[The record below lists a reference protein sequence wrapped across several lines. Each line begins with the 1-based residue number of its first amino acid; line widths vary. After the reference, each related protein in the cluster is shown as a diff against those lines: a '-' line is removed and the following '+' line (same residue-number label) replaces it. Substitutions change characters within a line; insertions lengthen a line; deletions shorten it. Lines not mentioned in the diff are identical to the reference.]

1 MKEHFQKLTDE
12 GLADLKGNEAAVF
25 NLEAENSFFLRL
37 NANKVRQ
44 NTHIEQIILA
54 LRLQKDGKTMSIA
67 RTLSGNLEQ
76 DKRAVQAMLAEG
88 RKDSES
94 LPVDPLQMPLE
105 NNGTSSSE
113 FKGRMLSPE
122 DAIQSITD
130 SAEGTDLA
138 GLYCSGPVISANRN
152 SAGQN
157 HWFSTESFFMD
168 YSLYNGEKA
177 AKAVYAGSDWNSD
190 EWKTNLNRAKNQL
203 SLLSRPTQNIKLGQ
217 YRTYLAPG
225 AVSEILSTMSW
236 GGLSA
241 SAWKQGQS
249 PFRKL
254 AEGERKLSPK
264 FSLRENF
271 GLGLTPAFN
280 GLGEVS
286 EKIVSLIENGEF
298 RQFLTSSRT
307 AKEFSL
313 KSNAASESE
322 GMRSPEILPG
332 SLEEKDILKA
342 LGTGL
347 YLSNLHYLN
356 WSDPNAARITG
367 MTRYACFWVENGEIA
382 GPIKDLRF
390 DESLYDAFGDKL
402 MDLTLGSEV
411 DPAVMTYGARS
422 LGGKKA
428 PGMIINDWTFTL

>member
-1 MKEHFQKLTDE
+1 MKEHFRLVTDE
-12 GLADLKGNEAAVF
+12 ALADLKSDEGAVF

-44 NTHIEQIILA
+44 NTHIEQAILT
-54 LRLQKDGKTMSIA
+54 LRLQKDGKTMSLA
-67 RTLSGNLEQ
+67 RMLTGDLER
-76 DKRAVQAMLAEG
+76 DKRAVQALLREG
-88 RKDSES
+88 RRDAES
-94 LPVDPLQMPLE
+94 LPVDPLQLPPV

-113 FKGRMLSPE
+113 FNGRMPSPE
-122 DAIQSITD
+122 EAIGTITAT
-130 SAEGTDLA
+130 AEGTDLA

-157 HWFSTESFFMD
+157 HWFSTESYFMD

-177 AKAVYAGSDWNSD
+177 AKAVHAGSNWSSD
-190 EWKTNLNRAKNQL
+190 EWKANLDRTKNQL
-203 SLLSRPTQNIKLGQ
+203 SLLSRPVQNVKPGR

-241 SAWKQGQS
+241 SAWKQGQCA
-249 PFRKL
+249 FRKL
-254 AEGERKLSPK
+254 AEGERKLSAK

-271 GLGLTPAFN
+271 DLGLTPAFN

-286 EKIVSLIENGEF
+286 EKIVPLIENGEF
-298 RQFLTSSRT
+298 KQFLTSSRT
-307 AKEFSL
+307 EKEFGL
-313 KSNAASESE
+313 RSNAASESE
-322 GMRSPEILPG
+322 GLRSPEILSG
-332 SLEEKDILKA
+332 SLAEKDVLKT
-342 LGTGL
+342 LGTGF

-390 DESLYDAFGDKL
+390 DESLYDAFGEKL
-402 MDLTLGSEV
+402 MDLTLGSEM

-422 LGGKKA
+422 LGGKKT
-428 PGMIINDWTFTL
+428 PGMIIDDWTFTL